1 DAGDQERAIL
11 AVGGCQIRT
20 NLVAF
25 TEERMTGSAVLL
37 KQFFAGGGTAR
48 TLAEQM
54 KHAVDPGHSLSR
66 RRSADLAPMF
76 RYQLFDFAL
85 VVLDSAA
92 ELIEWN
98 IRRRNPSRVYCLEKS
113 QSGTRPAK

>member
-1 DAGDQERAIL
+1 MNSKRLTCYE
-11 AVGGCQIRT
+11 
-20 NLVAF
+20 
-25 TEERMTGSAVLL
+25 
-37 KQFFAGGGTAR
+37 FFAGGGTAR

-54 KHAVDPGHSLSR
+54 KHAVDAGHSLSR